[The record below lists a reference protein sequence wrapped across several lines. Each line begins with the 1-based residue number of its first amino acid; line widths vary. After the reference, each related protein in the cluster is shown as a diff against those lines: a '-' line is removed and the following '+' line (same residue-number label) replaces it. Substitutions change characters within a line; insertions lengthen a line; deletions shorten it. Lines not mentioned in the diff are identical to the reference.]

1 MKIYTLTPAEIEKYR
16 FIITRFMKRFGD
28 NRVTHKALRWF
39 NQLQAD
45 TLPPG
50 TYVAAA
56 LENRKIVGIIVF
68 GEYGLKESFIAVHP
82 HYRKQGIGEKLL
94 NSAIQTLEKVY
105 TRVACDNIASLK
117 LCFHCG
123 LVAFKLT
130 RGPTGKPTLWL
141 GGGKYDPSELPKEKK
156 PLT

>member
-1 MKIYTLTPAEIEKYR
+1 MKIYSLTPAEIEKHR
-16 FIITRFMKRFGD
+16 SVITQFMKRYGD
-28 NRVTHKALRWF
+28 GRVTHKALRWF

-56 LENRKIVGIIVF
+56 LKNKKIVGIIVF
-68 GEYGLKESFIAVHP
+68 GEYGIQEAFIAVHP
-82 HYRKQGIGEKLL
+82 HYRKQGVGETLL
-94 NSAIQTLEKVY
+94 MSAVQTLEKVY
-105 TRVACDNIASLK
+105 TRVACDNLPSLR

-141 GGGKYDPSELPKEKK
+141 GGGQFDPDELKK
-156 PLT
+156 KKSP